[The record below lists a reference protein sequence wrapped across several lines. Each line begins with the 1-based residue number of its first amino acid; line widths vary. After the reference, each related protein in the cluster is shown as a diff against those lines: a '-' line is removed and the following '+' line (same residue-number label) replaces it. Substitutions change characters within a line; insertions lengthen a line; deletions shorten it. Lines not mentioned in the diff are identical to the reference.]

1 MSSGAIDPTLDVDNA
16 GVPAGRLG
24 GEISLIDGS
33 FGSDDPGAGAVG
45 AEGLSAD
52 VAAPV
57 AFTKNDFQVL
67 SSDIC
72 VVPVLGPDLHAM
84 GAVGNAWIH
93 ADSDLPVQE
102 DPKDPT
108 PRVLVTGHADRS
120 IGPEPNEPL
129 ETKRVVVVLVI
140 QEDRLPAFQ
149 DQIRHETASKNDQKN
164 PLQSLSLVLWI
175 TQDR

>member
-1 MSSGAIDPTLDVDNA
+1 MSSGAIDPALDVDNA

-33 FGSDDPGAGAVG
+33 FGSDDPGSGAVG
-45 AEGLSAD
+45 TEGLSAD

-57 AFTKNDFQVL
+57 AFPKNDFQVL

-84 GAVGNAWIH
+84 GAVGDVRMH

-108 PRVLVTGHADRS
+108 PRVLVTGHADRA
-120 IGPEPNEPL
+120 IGAEPDEPS
-129 ETKRVVVVLVI
+129 EIERVVVVLVI
-140 QEDRLPAFQ
+140 
-149 DQIRHETASKNDQKN
+149 
-164 PLQSLSLVLWI
+164 
-175 TQDR
+175 